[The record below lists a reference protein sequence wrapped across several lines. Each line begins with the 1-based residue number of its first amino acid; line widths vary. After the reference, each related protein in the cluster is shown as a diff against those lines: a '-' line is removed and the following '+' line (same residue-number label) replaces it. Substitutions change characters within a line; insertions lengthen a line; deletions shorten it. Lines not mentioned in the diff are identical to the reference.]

1 MPTEKGRQ
9 GFVFQFMCPG
19 GEVEGVAYNQ
29 ESKVLIFFNGT
40 VNKDYNEICFVVI
53 DNDDLYLIPLILEN
67 SFLF

>member
-29 ESKVLIFFNGT
+29 VSNVVGFFNGT
-40 VNKDYNEICFVVI
+40 VNKAYIEICLVV
-53 DNDDLYLIPLILEN
+53 Y
-67 SFLF
+67 

>member
-29 ESKVLIFFNGT
+29 VSKVLIFFNGT
-40 VNKDYNEICFVVI
+40 VNKAFNEICLVVI
-53 DNDDLYLIPLILEN
+53 DNED
-67 SFLF
+67 